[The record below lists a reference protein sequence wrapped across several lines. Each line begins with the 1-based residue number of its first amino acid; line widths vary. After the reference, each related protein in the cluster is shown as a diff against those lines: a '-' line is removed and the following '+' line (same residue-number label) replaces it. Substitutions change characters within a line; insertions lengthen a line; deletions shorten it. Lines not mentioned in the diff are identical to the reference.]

1 MKNKLSLPVALI
13 CLIGLYACN
22 TSKKTTAAQAPA
34 KSSSKEASKE
44 AIVLNNGQKII
55 VTSSSNTDT
64 DMGMGMQM
72 KNSSLA
78 TNILQLISTNDTGY
92 TISNTLTKM
101 SISMDMMGQETNYDS
116 EKEAD
121 KDSEIGKSIATKLN
135 HTDTFSVNKIT
146 GLVNMKSIISSPE
159 KEEKNPMTE
168 IMGAMGVSAG
178 KDPSLEAAFFIIPK
192 DKKTGDSWSDSTIEK
207 NIKTVRH
214 YTLQAINNDIA
225 TIAVKGSITGNGE
238 AEVQGT
244 SIAFTM
250 TTKNTAEILVNVKSS
265 LVNKMSNDA
274 DITMTMDMMG
284 QTMPVSSK
292 NTQVIIFQY

>member
-1 MKNKLSLPVALI
+1 MRNKLSIPVALI
-13 CLIGLYACN
+13 CLISLYACN
-22 TSKKTTAAQAPA
+22 ASKKTMAVPAPA
-34 KSSSKEASKE
+34 NISSKEASKA
-44 AIVLNNGQKII
+44 AIVLNIGQKVI
-55 VTSSSNTDT
+55 VSSSSNTDT

-78 TNILQLISTNDTGY
+78 TNVLQIISTNDTGY

-121 KDSEIGKSIATKLN
+121 KDSEIGKGIATKLN
-135 HTDTFSVNKIT
+135 HTDTFSVDKMT
-146 GLVNMKSIISSPE
+146 GLVNMKSTISSPE

-192 DKKTGDSWSDSTIEK
+192 DKKIGDSWNDSTIEK
-207 NIKTVRH
+207 NFKTVRQF
-214 YTLQAINNDIA
+214 TLQAINNDIA
-225 TIAVKGSITGNGE
+225 TIAVKGSVTGNGE

-250 TTKNTAEILVNVKSS
+250 NTKNTAEILVNTKSS

-274 DITMTMDMMG
+274 EITMTMDMMG
-284 QTMPVSSK
+284 QTMPISSK
-292 NTQVIIFQY
+292 NTQTIIFQY